1 MKKEGLEVEKPN
13 VHKFKDPKDRLL
25 KEPADTEMKD
35 VEKTTDEDEAK
46 KDVDLLT
53 LEDIKEYI
61 KLVERATASKEP
73 RFMSRVLRGLVS
85 LRRKLNANVLCRAIQ
100 LYFPFVS
107 APRNDLIEFL
117 RLANDA
123 AENVA
128 VRARS
133 ARVLQPEVEIYLHL
147 LVLLFLLDGREKKD
161 VDVDGMDDLK
171 REKRKEE
178 LTEQAVNCSEKLMSK
193 ICSQNRRTLDMLAA
207 KCYFYHSRTMELA
220 GKLDSIRGFLLGRLR
235 TCTLRADH
243 EGQATLINLLLR
255 NYLQFN
261 LYSQADKLVSKS
273 VFPEHVSNNEWARHL
288 YYLGRLKAIQLV
300 YSEAHRHLLQALRKA
315 PQHSATGFKQT
326 VQKLAIT
333 VELLL
338 GDIPDRAIFRQ
349 PTMRNAL
356 QPYFLLTQAVR
367 NGDLARFN
375 EVLSEC
381 GTKFQKDGTYTLIV
395 RLHHNVIKTGI
406 RKINL
411 SYSRISLADVAR
423 KLQLDSPEDTEFILA
438 KAIRDG
444 VIEAT
449 IDHEHSYVQSK
460 EISDVYGTREPM
472 QAFHQR
478 VSFCLDIYNQSVR
491 AMRFPPKSYSTD
503 LESAE
508 ERREREQ
515 QEMES
520 AKDLADDD
528 FDGFN

>member
-13 VHKFKDPKDRLL
+13 VHKIKDPKERLL
-25 KEPADTEMKD
+25 KEPVDTEMKD
-35 VEKTTDEDEAK
+35 VEKATDEEEPK

-61 KLVERATASKEP
+61 KLVERAISNKEP

-133 ARVLQPEVEIYLHL
+133 ARTLQPEVEVYLHL
-147 LVLLFLLDGREKKD
+147 LVLLFLLDSRDKPESGAVNGGG
-161 VDVDGMDDLK
+161 VDAA
-171 REKRKEE
+171 RREE
-178 LTEQAVNCSEKLMSK
+178 LIEQAVNCSDKLMAK
-193 ICSQNRRTLDMLAA
+193 VCTVNRRTLDLLAA
-207 KCYFYHSRTMELA
+207 KCYFYHARTMELA
-220 GKLDSIRGFLLGRLR
+220 GRLDTVRGFLHGRLR
-235 TCTLRADH
+235 TCVLRGDH

-255 NYLQFN
+255 NYLHHN
-261 LYSQADKLVSKS
+261 LYSQAEKLVLQTH
-273 VFPEHVSNNEWARHL
+273 FPDNVSNNEGARHL
-288 YYLGRLKAIQLV
+288 YYLGRLKAIQLT
-300 YSEAHRHLLQALRKA
+300 YSEAHRHLLQAMRKA
-315 PQHSATGFKQT
+315 PQHSAVGFKQT
-326 VQKLAIT
+326 VQKLAVT

-349 PTMRNAL
+349 PAMKKAL
-356 QPYFLLTQAVR
+356 QPYLLLTQAVR

-375 EVLSEC
+375 EVLVQC
-381 GTKFQKDGTYTLIV
+381 ADKFQADGTYTLIV
-395 RLHHNVIKTGI
+395 RLHHNVIKTAI
-406 RKINL
+406 RKISL
-411 SYSRISLADVAR
+411 SYSRISLEDVTV
-423 KLQLDSPEDTEFILA
+423 KLQLDSPEDAECILA

-449 IDHEHSYVQSK
+449 IDHERGYVQSK
-460 EISDVYGTREPM
+460 ETSDVYGTLEPQ

-478 VSFCLDIYNQSVR
+478 ISFCLDIHNQSVR

-515 QEMES
+515 QEVES

-528 FDGFN
+528 DFDGFD